1 MLHGWENCFLFR
13 MKKEIYNSL
22 RASIAEIIKDT
33 EWEGQVYLVG
43 GCVRDE
49 IMQRHIHDIDL
60 AVTVP
65 NGGVLFALWLHK
77 HGLTPKGRKPKV
89 FEHFGT
95 AKVRLSIFPKEE
107 IDCVQTRKGRY
118 VYEEIP
124 RPLEYFGTIEEDA
137 ACRDL
142 TINSLYVNVST
153 GELLDPTGYGLADIE
168 NEVIRTPSNPDISLR
183 DNAMHI
189 LRCIRFAV
197 RFGWHLSDELIE
209 SMKRNVDIVSEAT
222 PTRMAKELL
231 AIQELKNKE
240 RAFKLIE
247 KVGAMPVVEEA
258 MARGLQVGKK
268 RYPQRRK
275 KKKRR
280 YPKASS
286 KAEQPETQSR

>member
-1 MLHGWENCFLFR
+1 
-13 MKKEIYNSL
+13 MKRETYNNL
-22 RASIAEIIKDT
+22 RAAIAEIIKGT
-33 EWEGQVYLVG
+33 EWENQVYLVG

-49 IMQRHIHDIDL
+49 IMNRKIHDIDL
-60 AVTVP
+60 AVTIP
-65 NGGVLFALWLHK
+65 NGGVLFALWLHQQ
-77 HGLTPKGRKPKV
+77 GLTPKGRKPKV

-95 AKVRLSIFPKEE
+95 AKVRLGIFPKEE

-124 RPLEYFGTIEEDA
+124 HPLDNFGTIEEDA

-153 GELLDPTGYGLADIE
+153 GELLDPTGTGLADIE
-168 NEVIRTPSNPDISLR
+168 NEVIRTPNDPDTSLR

-197 RFGWHLSDELIE
+197 RFGWHLSNELIE
-209 SMKRNVDIVSEAT
+209 SMKRNVDIVAEAT

-231 AIQELKNKE
+231 AIQELKDKD
-240 RAFKLIE
+240 RAFALIK

-258 MARGLQVGKK
+258 MARGLQVGRKH
-268 RYPQRRK
+268 YPQRRK

-280 YPKASS
+280 YPKAAS